1 MYVNLLKPFT
11 SLNLFISNILSLTNS
26 SKISFSFKGFKEP
39 FSQLDLIS
47 CFPCSPIA
55 FICFSL

>member
-26 SKISFSFKGFKEP
+26 SKISFSKEP

-47 CFPCSPIA
+47 CFACSSIA